1 MPFFLFIVID
11 FVDNIITRLNEV
23 KIKVDENENLSSL
36 KELKEIAE
44 TCNPTYKHHV
54 EKAII
59 NLLIL
64 KGIKELNLNLKHI
77 EFYGNGAVHKI
88 KLD

>member
-1 MPFFLFIVID
+1 MISNEEARIN
-11 FVDNIITRLNEV
+11 FVENIITRLNEV
-23 KIKVDENENLSSL
+23 EVKVDENEKVSSL
-36 KELKEIAE
+36 KELKKMS
-44 TCNPTYKHHV
+44 NPSNIHTI

-64 KGIKELNLNLKHI
+64 KGIKELNLNVKHI
-77 EFYGNGAVHKI
+77 EFNGNGSVSKI